1 MAKPQILECQ
11 NQVYKFKLPFSV
23 LCNLRDD
30 GIDFL
35 EGGAWKTMEEDV
47 KTIVPVLQAGIE
59 YAEKRPIDEDEM
71 TTIVDDL
78 MENIGFVGVY
88 EIIMKA
94 ISIKGAYVVDDEV
107 ENEESNDEELEEKKL

>member
-1 MAKPQILECQ
+1 MAKPQVLECE

-47 KTIVPVLQAGIE
+47 KSIIPVLQAGIE
-59 YAEKRPIDEDEM
+59 YAEKRPLDEDEM
-71 TTIVDDL
+71 IDIVDDL
-78 MENIGFVGVY
+78 MENLGFAGVY

-94 ISIKGAYVVDDEV
+94 ISIKGAYVTDDEE
-107 ENEESNDEELEEKKL
+107 ENIEEDEEIEKK